1 MGTPSHQPESV
12 AFESLCETS
21 QIKSIKMAVDKE
33 EILRI
38 CDIYDW
44 HGKGELDMY
53 YFIDIFYALGMNLTK
68 KTTVKFGQT
77 DDVEKAYKKFDEVVA
92 LVQQA
97 VKEPEHTGNYFDYV
111 ELCKLYD
118 KNENGTMM
126 LAELEAFFSLM
137 GDEIPKDDCTKLLDE
152 LADPEDEDGF
162 FPYTP
167 FLDKLCGKAI
177 MPRPTTICYQNQK
190 TNNSKLTKTTKIQTA
205 QNQCQQHPFIQK
217 KMDWKTSKKYGNWK
231 Q

>member
-1 MGTPSHQPESV
+1 MSV
-12 AFESLCETS
+12 DA
-21 QIKSIKMAVDKE
+21 D
-33 EILRI
+33 EIRRI
-38 CDIYDW
+38 CDVYDW

-53 YFIDIFYALGMNLTK
+53 YFMDIFYALGMNLTK

-126 LAELEAFFSLM
+126 LAELETFLSLM

-152 LADPEDEDGF
+152 LAGAEDEDGF
-162 FPYTP
+162 FAYGP
-167 FLDKLCGKAI
+167 FLDKLCGKA
-177 MPRPTTICYQNQK
+177 
-190 TNNSKLTKTTKIQTA
+190 
-205 QNQCQQHPFIQK
+205 
-217 KMDWKTSKKYGNWK
+217 
-231 Q
+231 

>member
-1 MGTPSHQPESV
+1 
-12 AFESLCETS
+12 
-21 QIKSIKMAVDKE
+21 MAVDKE

-53 YFIDIFYALGMNLTK
+53 YFMDIFYALGMNLTK

-126 LAELEAFFSLM
+126 LAELENILSNLA
-137 GDEIPKDDCTKLLDE
+137 DEIPKEDTLALLAE

-167 FLDKLCGKAI
+167 FIDRLCGKA
-177 MPRPTTICYQNQK
+177 
-190 TNNSKLTKTTKIQTA
+190 
-205 QNQCQQHPFIQK
+205 
-217 KMDWKTSKKYGNWK
+217 
-231 Q
+231 

>member
-1 MGTPSHQPESV
+1 MGPPVINLSREL
-12 AFESLCETS
+12 FESLCETS
-21 QIKSIKMAVDKE
+21 QIKSINMSVDAE
-33 EILRI
+33 EIKRI

-44 HGKGELDMY
+44 HGKGEL
-53 YFIDIFYALGMNLTK
+53 DIFYALGMNLTK

-126 LAELEAFFSLM
+126 LAELETFLSLM

-152 LADPEDEDGF
+152 LAGAEDEDGSSLTVPSWTNCAARHKSF
-162 FPYTP
+162 NQS
-167 FLDKLCGKAI
+167 KS
-177 MPRPTTICYQNQK
+177 NQK
-190 TNNSKLTKTTKIQTA
+190 T
-205 QNQCQQHPFIQK
+205 C
-217 KMDWKTSKKYGNWK
+217 
-231 Q
+231 